1 MTTPLANL
9 LAYSVQFAVLAVT
22 ATLVVQLVRLRAP
35 LPTLRFWQAILAL
48 SILVPIMQ
56 PVITPATPS
65 SALQLFSVVTS
76 SATSTGFI
84 AGDSIDVAQW
94 TLYVI
99 VSVAAMRVLWLA
111 LGLLRLRAITR
122 RAEPAAALDQMLG
135 ELSKAIGGTATIAL
149 SDNLQ
154 TPATVGVWRPLILV
168 PRRLLDL
175 PEAVQRAVIAHE
187 LIHVR
192 RRDWVH
198 TIAEE
203 CWCALLWFHPA
214 ARLIA
219 ARLSLA
225 RETVVDEATICLT
238 RDRRAYAEALLAFAN
253 PQPHLPGVIALI
265 GRRQLSQRISLL
277 AEEEVMTRRRLV
289 LSLVVALL
297 VAGGAT
303 SAAVT
308 AFPMFTPPIQATVY
322 EPGDVATLP
331 VVLYEVKPEYTPE
344 AMQQKVQGS
353 IFLQI
358 VVSETGDVTDVK
370 VTQSLD
376 AEFGLDDQA
385 VKAAYQWKFKPGTK
399 GDRPVPV
406 RVMLEMTFTLK

>member
-9 LAYSVQFAVLAVT
+9 LAYSVQLAVLAVAAAAVT
-22 ATLVVQLVRLRAP
+22 QLVRLRAP

-48 SILVPIMQ
+48 SILLPIAQ
-56 PVITPATPS
+56 IAVTPATPS
-65 SALQLFSVVTS
+65 STLQLFSVVTS
-76 SATSTGFI
+76 SATS
-84 AGDSIDVAQW
+84 AVSDSFDVARW
-94 TLYVI
+94 TLYLI
-99 VSVAAMRVLWLA
+99 VSVAAIRVLWLA

-122 RAEPAAALDQMLG
+122 RAEPAATLEHMLR
-135 ELSKAIGGTATIAL
+135 ELSNAVGGTATIAL
-149 SDNLQ
+149 SDDLQ
-154 TPATVGVWRPLILV
+154 TPATVGIWRPLILV

-187 LIHVR
+187 LIHVH

-225 RETVVDEATICLT
+225 RETVVDEATILLT

-277 AEEEVMTRRRLV
+277 AEEDVMTRRRMI
-289 LSLVVALL
+289 LSFLAALL

-303 SAAVT
+303 SAAVA
-308 AFPMFTPPIQATVY
+308 AFPLTTPHIQATAY
-322 EPGDVATLP
+322 EPGDVSALP
-331 VVLYEVKPEYTPE
+331 VVVYEVKPAYTAE
-344 AMQQKVQGS
+344 AMQEKIQGS
-353 IFLQI
+353 VFMQV
-358 VVSETGDVTDVK
+358 VVSETGDVTDVR
-370 VTQSLD
+370 VTKSLD
-376 AEFGLDDQA
+376 ADFGLDEQA
-385 VKAAYQWKFKPGTK
+385 VKAAYQWKFKPGMK

-406 RVMLEMTFTLK
+406 RVVLEMTFTLK

>member
-9 LAYSVQFAVLAVT
+9 LAYSVQFAILA
-22 ATLVVQLVRLRAP
+22 AAAALVVRLVRLRAP
-35 LPTLRFWQAILAL
+35 LPALRFWQAILAL
-48 SILVPIMQ
+48 SILLPIAQ
-56 PVITPATPS
+56 IAVTPATPS
-65 SALQLFSVVTS
+65 STLQLFSVVTS
-76 SATSTGFI
+76 SATS
-84 AGDSIDVAQW
+84 AVSDSFDVARW
-94 TLYVI
+94 TLYLLI
-99 VSVAAMRVLWLA
+99 SGAAMRVLWLA
-111 LGLLRLRAITR
+111 IGLLRLRAITR
-122 RAEPAAALDQMLG
+122 RAEPAPALEPMLG
-135 ELSKAIGGTATIAL
+135 ELSTAIGGTSTIAF
-149 SDNLQ
+149 SDDLQ
-154 TPATVGVWRPLILV
+154 TPATVGVRRPLILV

-192 RRDWVH
+192 RRDWMH
-198 TIAEE
+198 TVAEE

-225 RETVVDEATICLT
+225 RETVVDEATILLT

-289 LSLVVALL
+289 LSLVVAFL

-303 SAAVT
+303 AAAVA
-308 AFPMFTPPIQATVY
+308 AFPLTTPHIQATVY
-322 EPGDVATLP
+322 EPGDVSALP
-331 VVLYEVKPEYTPE
+331 VVVYEVKPAYTAE
-344 AMQQKVQGS
+344 AMQEKIQGS
-353 IFLQI
+353 VFMQV
-358 VVSETGDVTDVK
+358 VVSETGDVTDVR
-370 VTQSLD
+370 VTESLD
-376 AEFGLDDQA
+376 ADFGLYEQA
-385 VKAAYQWKFKPGTK
+385 VKAAYRWKFKPGMK

-406 RVMLEMTFTLK
+406 RVVLEMTFTLK

>member
-9 LAYSVQFAVLAVT
+9 LTYCVQFAILAVA
-22 ATLVVQLVRLRAP
+22 ATLVVRIVRLRAP
-35 LPTLRFWQAILAL
+35 LPTLRFWQAMLAF
-48 SILVPIMQ
+48 SILLPIVQ

-65 SALQLFSVVTS
+65 SALLLFSVAS
-76 SATSTGFI
+76 SATSAGFT
-84 AGDSIDVAQW
+84 AGDSIDVARW
-94 TLYVI
+94 TLYLI

-111 LGLLRLRAITR
+111 IGLLRLRAITR
-122 RAEPAAALDQMLG
+122 RAEPAAALDPMVG
-135 ELSKAIGGTATIAL
+135 ELSNAIGGTATIAL
-149 SDNLQ
+149 SDDLQ
-154 TPATVGVWRPLILV
+154 TPSTVGVWRPLILV

-219 ARLSLA
+219 SRLSLA
-225 RETVVDEATICLT
+225 RETVVDEATILLT
-238 RDRRAYAEALLAFAN
+238 RDRRAYAEALLAFAS

-277 AEEEVMTRRRLV
+277 AEEEVMTRRRMV

-308 AFPMFTPPIQATVY
+308 VFPMITPPIQATVY
-322 EPGDVATLP
+322 DPGDVATLP
-331 VVLYEVKPEYTPE
+331 VAVYEVKPGYTPE
-344 AMQQKVQGS
+344 AMQQKIQGS
-353 IFLQI
+353 IFMQV
-358 VVSETGDVTDVK
+358 VVSETGDVSDVR

-385 VKAAYQWKFKPGTK
+385 VKAAYQWKFKPAMK
-399 GDRPVPV
+399 GDRPVAV
-406 RVMLEMTFTLK
+406 RVVLEMTFRLK